1 MPQKNKMGKDKIEKN
16 KIEKIVFMGTPDF
29 AVPSLKALNQNG
41 YEVSIVVTQ
50 PDRPKGRGRKI
61 IPPPVKS
68 AALSLGYDIAQP
80 ASVRTDEFAE
90 QITAINP
97 DLFVVTAFG
106 RILPENILAIPR
118 IGAINVHASL
128 LPKYRG
134 SAPIQWAI
142 INGEKKT
149 GVTTMLMDN
158 GLDTGGILLKDET
171 LILPGDTSSI
181 LHDRLAEM
189 GAVLLIKTL
198 RRIES
203 DGLKPVPQ
211 DDAIATYAPLLNK
224 KDGCIDWKLP
234 AESIESFIRGVT
246 PWPGAFT
253 FHNDRRLKIFKAIAL
268 RTDIDE
274 NPGRVIKSF
283 PGELIVATGKG
294 ALSIFEIQSAS
305 GKRLSIRNFLQG
317 NHIPPGTMLGLI

>member
-1 MPQKNKMGKDKIEKN
+1 MPQKNKIK
-16 KIEKIVFMGTPDF
+16 KIVFMGTPDF

-41 YEVSIVVTQ
+41 YEISIVVTQ

-90 QITAINP
+90 RIEAIKP
-97 DLFVVTAFG
+97 DLYVVAAFG
-106 RILPENILAIPR
+106 RILPENLLAIPR

-149 GVTTMLMDN
+149 GVTTMLMN
-158 GLDTGGILLKDET
+158 KGLDTGDILLKDET
-171 LILPGDTSSI
+171 MILSGDTSSI

-189 GAVLLIKTL
+189 GARLLIQTL
-198 RRIES
+198 RSIES
-203 DGLKPVPQ
+203 DGLEPVPQ
-211 DDAIATYAPLLNK
+211 DDAIATYAPLLKK

-253 FHNDRRLKIFKAIAL
+253 FHKDKRLKIFKAIAL

-274 NPGRVIKSF
+274 NPGRVINRF

-294 ALSIFEIQSAS
+294 ALSILEIQSAS
-305 GKRLSIRNFLQG
+305 GKRLPIINFLQG
-317 NHIPPGTMLGLI
+317 NHIPSGTMLGLIENYELLK